1 MYSYLLTFHS
11 LFRWLVLISL
21 LCSIGIGWTG
31 LTTRRHF
38 SAIANAF
45 RHWTATIAHI
55 QLVLGMTLY
64 FQSPIVRY
72 PVPRDPDHIVD
83 QQTFFRYIHSAGMFL
98 AIIVITIGSA
108 KAKRMTTDGDKYR
121 IMVGWFIAALVII
134 LCAIPWPFSPLA
146 SRPYERTF

>member
-1 MYSYLLTFHS
+1 MYPYLLTFHS

-31 LTTRRHF
+31 LTARRHF

-55 QLVLGMTLY
+55 QLVLGVTLY

-83 QQTFFRYIHSAGMFL
+83 QHTFFRYIHSAGMFL
-98 AIIVITIGSA
+98 AINPVQPMPMLQSRLIQTSQRNNEWKVN
-108 KAKRMTTDGDKYR
+108 KY
-121 IMVGWFIAALVII
+121 GYI
-134 LCAIPWPFSPLA
+134 LAGMFNVKKKDYS
-146 SRPYERTF
+146 